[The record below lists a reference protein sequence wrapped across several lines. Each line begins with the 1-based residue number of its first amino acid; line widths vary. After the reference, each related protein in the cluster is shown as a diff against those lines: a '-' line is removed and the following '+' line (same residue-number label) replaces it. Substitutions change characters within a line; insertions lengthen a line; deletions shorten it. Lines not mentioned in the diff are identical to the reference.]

1 MNRFFRWIF
10 RPIEGVVIAVTVV
23 MSVVVFL
30 QVVLRYILDQPFG
43 WTEEMGRI
51 TFLIFVMLGAVLA
64 YRDNQHLGL
73 DILEN
78 RLSRA
83 SLLFFVTIKRALVI
97 LFAVI
102 MIQQGFVL
110 VNSLFAQT
118 PILGVPFS
126 KLYLIFPFTM
136 ILILIMA
143 LVQFFRDVQQI
154 VRFFLKKPGG
164 PPLQPGGR
172 PPGQA
177 PSVSLD

>member
-1 MNRFFRWIF
+1 MNRISRYLF
-10 RPIEGVVIAVTVV
+10 RPIEGIVIGVAVV

-30 QVVLRYILDQPFG
+30 QVLLRYLIDQPFG

-51 TFLIFVMLGAVLA
+51 TFLVFVMLGAVLA

-78 RLSRA
+78 RLSGI
-83 SLLFFVTIKRALVI
+83 SLLFFIALKRALVI
-97 LFAVI
+97 LFAAI

-110 VNSLFAQT
+110 INSLFAQT

-136 ILILIMA
+136 SLILVMA
-143 LVQFFRDVQQI
+143 VIQFFGDLRRIYLYYRKGAVGLPFQSGGGS
-154 VRFFLKKPGG
+154 PGKG
-164 PPLQPGGR
+164 PS
-172 PPGQA
+172 A
-177 PSVSLD
+177 SLD